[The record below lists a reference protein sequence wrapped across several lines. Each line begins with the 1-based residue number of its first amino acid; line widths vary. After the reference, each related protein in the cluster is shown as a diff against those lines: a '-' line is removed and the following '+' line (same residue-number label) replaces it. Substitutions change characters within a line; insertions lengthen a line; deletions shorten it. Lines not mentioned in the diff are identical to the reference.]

1 MSDELT
7 EKNKTL
13 KKTLED
19 LLKIVNN
26 LEDSKSIPIY
36 ENLVATTKSELE
48 KTEHSTEK
56 CNSCGN
62 TLDPWEKE
70 ICGPCK
76 ISDERIPEEEE

>member
-1 MSDELT
+1 MSDELK

-13 KKTLED
+13 KKRLDD
-19 LLKIVNN
+19 LLKLVNN
-26 LEDSKSIPIY
+26 LEDSQSIQIY
-36 ENLVATTKSELE
+36 ENLVDMAKSDLE
-48 KTEHSTEK
+48 KIEHTTEK
-56 CNSCGN
+56 CSSCGN